1 VLGNSPTQFGSA
13 PRWRRSMDTSRVFD
27 DVIAEGGRAW
37 TSRNL
42 TCWTEIQHP
51 NIDANFISPERALGM
66 GSFCPA
72 KRRMSR
78 SAAFPTSRALP
89 RCWGSFPGGR
99 ARSVGLHP
107 TAHSAPRAGPRYHA
121 PGSSDPGDREPWVPK
136 PAAYC
141 SPMPASSGPQS
152 LGKADGANPAS
163 SLAAMPS
170 GELDSPPRP
179 SPVYR
184 TETPAVFLKALK
196 KEIKLRG
203 SYGTALA
210 SNIAR

>member
-1 VLGNSPTQFGSA
+1 MPPGSLMMSSRREGEHGPPGTSLVGPRSNITTSTQTSS
-13 PRWRRSMDTSRVFD
+13 RRSALSGWGRSFRQSGECPVRRHFRRPGPCHAVGARSRVAGL
-27 DVIAEGGRAW
+27 V
-37 TSRNL
+37 
-42 TCWTEIQHP
+42 
-51 NIDANFISPERALGM
+51 
-66 GSFCPA
+66 
-72 KRRMSR
+72 
-78 SAAFPTSRALP
+78 
-89 RCWGSFPGGR
+89 PGGR

-141 SPMPASSGPQS
+141 SPMPASNGPQS

-184 TETPAVFLKALK
+184 TETPAVFHKPLKIRDKCALHPMAQH
-196 KEIKLRG
+196 LHQ
-203 SYGTALA
+203 
-210 SNIAR
+210 NIAPRGA